1 MKRFVASSNHQ
12 VLCESGGGPI
22 VERAESL
29 RAHPTENC
37 FGAEFRYTSGNWF
50 WWSVT
55 ECLSYAY
62 TSLFKPYNI
71 FGDML
76 RKNGREIPDFCVTV
90 WSYFEDCHFWCQRK
104 AFPPIFFLF
113 FSSSSS
119 FSLNCQTTQSL
130 LFEFAWHVTMPRPRG
145 MRQVG
150 ALDFVSFPGADR
162 WNDRRCTSY
171 IRIPSRHSTTSSLN
185 LLQSLFFSVGSQ
197 VCVCFSFH
205 FSSSQT
211 IKKWR
216 TYIYFLNSSSKLSP
230 FPRNQKKTK
239 PSWYR
244 LLAETFELQELRSLF
259 IIRTQSIVCNFFFF
273 KKENSFAFVWM
284 CPVVGCC
291 WSLSNTHT
299 DNRSPSDGYMAL
311 FFGW

>member
-1 MKRFVASSNHQ
+1 
-12 VLCESGGGPI
+12 
-22 VERAESL
+22 
-29 RAHPTENC
+29 
-37 FGAEFRYTSGNWF
+37 
-50 WWSVT
+50 
-55 ECLSYAY
+55 
-62 TSLFKPYNI
+62 
-71 FGDML
+71 ML

-230 FPRNQKKTK
+230 FPRNQKKQNPVDTVCWLK
-239 PSWYR
+239 HSNCRNYGHCSSSAHSPSYVIFFFSKR
-244 LLAETFELQELRSLF
+244 KIALHLCGCAQLLAAAGLFQTHTRTIDHLPMVIWHSSLADKHNWRLKKNLLLTSEKMKKKKRHEGNVRGAPF
-259 IIRTQSIVCNFFFF
+259 NTHKSTHCSRAMKRAKKR
-273 KKENSFAFVWM
+273 KKE
-284 CPVVGCC
+284 
-291 WSLSNTHT
+291 
-299 DNRSPSDGYMAL
+299 RKK
-311 FFGW
+311 